1 MNTNLFRRIRPLRC
15 FGAGLVVIAFFQPGV
30 GYGQAPEPVLLNPG
44 TRTTIAVDS
53 AQSDCVINEIGDVSR
68 IVGFPTV
75 TCSDNP
81 AAAIPLQVLA
91 ASAVSTQFQL
101 FNGVFTS
108 IQNLDA
114 TARLFRDIQIP
125 LPQEEPFLSTLRLQV
140 ATEAAWSGGF
150 LVGGAPSTFAQVTA
164 TLQLR
169 DVTDGATGPV
179 IASDTFFTERFD
191 SVFDL
196 ELPTSFLGLA
206 DLLNQ
211 VDAID
216 VSNSSGSDVTALVQR
231 GRTYRIEL
239 EVKCDVGAP
248 VFGFAVCLFSGD
260 DASTELDL
268 APDNPLAD
276 VFANDGFRV
285 APFEVTVDSDPV
297 AEAVSQL

>member
-30 GYGQAPEPVLLNPG
+30 GYGQAPETVLLNPG

-81 AAAIPLQVLA
+81 AADIPLQVLA
-91 ASAVSTQFQL
+91 ASAVSKQFQL

-150 LVGGAPSTFAQVTA
+150 LVGGAWWTAGAEQAGNSVARWVPAARKSAPNGSTCGGGRSI
-164 TLQLR
+164 TLYPREGLTPQL
-169 DVTDGATGPV
+169 
-179 IASDTFFTERFD
+179 
-191 SVFDL
+191 
-196 ELPTSFLGLA
+196 
-206 DLLNQ
+206 
-211 VDAID
+211 
-216 VSNSSGSDVTALVQR
+216 
-231 GRTYRIEL
+231 
-239 EVKCDVGAP
+239 
-248 VFGFAVCLFSGD
+248 
-260 DASTELDL
+260 
-268 APDNPLAD
+268 
-276 VFANDGFRV
+276 
-285 APFEVTVDSDPV
+285 
-297 AEAVSQL
+297 

>member
-1 MNTNLFRRIRPLRC
+1 MAT
-15 FGAGLVVIAFFQPGV
+15 
-30 GYGQAPEPVLLNPG
+30 
-44 TRTTIAVDS
+44 
-53 AQSDCVINEIGDVSR
+53 
-68 IVGFPTV
+68 
-75 TCSDNP
+75 
-81 AAAIPLQVLA
+81 AAAA
-91 ASAVSTQFQL
+91 APRKDIRE
-101 FNGVFTS
+101 FTFS
-108 IQNLDA
+108 WTGQDKA
-114 TARLFRDIQIP
+114 GKTVRGEMRA
-125 LPQEEPFLSTLRLQV
+125 
-140 ATEAAWSGGF
+140 GGE
-150 LVGGAPSTFAQVTA
+150 AQVTA

-206 DLLNQ
+206 DVLNQ